1 MCVGLKGC
9 TGFSPF
15 NPKPKVRTKKEEVS
29 EDGQRESILPE
40 RIAEDDLVL
49 GKTKPHDRKVPRRPR
64 QSP

>member
-1 MCVGLKGC
+1 MGPKGS

-15 NPKPKVRTKKEEVS
+15 NPKPKVRAGKKEVF
-29 EDGQRESILPE
+29 EDVRRESILPE

-49 GKTKPHDRKVPRRPR
+49 GKPKSQDRKMPRRPR